1 METRQSLAQKS
12 WAKWKQ
18 IRDKFSEGQWRL
30 LLLCLVVGFSL
41 AFTLARREEPK
52 KTAKVEPQAQ
62 VTQQIEK
69 KVEPETSVEPEP
81 LAPEEP
87 HSLPSWPVDGQ
98 IVREEGWYRSESGD
112 WRYHSGLDIA
122 AALGTAVR
130 AATSGK
136 IIQIGQEPILGQF
149 LKIEAADTTITY
161 GHLSA
166 VVGKVGETVGQNQVV
181 AYSGESGACSRA
193 SVHFSISC
201 GGQAQDPKAWI
212 KIPR

>member
-12 WAKWKQ
+12 WAKWKL
-18 IRDKFSEGQWRL
+18 IRDKFSENQWRL
-30 LLLCLVVGFSL
+30 LLFCLVVGFSL
-41 AFTLARREEPK
+41 AFTLSRREEPK
-52 KTAKVEPQAQ
+52 KIAKTEPQAQ
-62 VTQQIEK
+62 VTQQIEQ
-69 KVEPETSVEPEP
+69 KVEPQVTVEPEP
-81 LAPEEP
+81 APEE
-87 HSLPSWPVDGQ
+87 PSWPVDGQ
-98 IVREEGWYRSESGD
+98 IVREEGWYRSDAGD

-122 AALGTAVR
+122 TALGTAVR
-130 AATSGK
+130 AATDGQ
-136 IIQIGQEPILGQF
+136 IIEIGQEPILGQF

-166 VVGKVGETVGQNQVV
+166 VVGKVGDRVAQNQVV